1 MLEEQAMIQDT
12 SLIAILENCNKD
24 SSTIKVTPMAKKG
37 IQEFMAAINE
47 LKKHIPQH
55 RPAEILEKLVKKIK
69 YREYLV
75 KEEGGEG
82 QADEKYEN
90 IGQLINM
97 AEKYVETGEE
107 TLRQFLEEVALLS
120 DISENEHGDI
130 DAVKLMTVHS
140 SK

>member
-1 MLEEQAMIQDT
+1 MLEEQAMIDDT
-12 SLIAILENCNKD
+12 SLIDILEKTMKENSN
-24 SSTIKVTPMAKKG
+24 IKVTPMAKKG
-37 IQEFMAAINE
+37 IQEFLAAIKE
-47 LKKHIPQH
+47 IKEHIAQH
-55 RPAEILEKLVKKIK
+55 RPAEVIEKLVKKIK

-75 KEEGGEG
+75 KEEGGEV

-120 DISENEHGDI
+120 DISENE
-130 DAVKLMTVHS
+130 K
-140 SK
+140 